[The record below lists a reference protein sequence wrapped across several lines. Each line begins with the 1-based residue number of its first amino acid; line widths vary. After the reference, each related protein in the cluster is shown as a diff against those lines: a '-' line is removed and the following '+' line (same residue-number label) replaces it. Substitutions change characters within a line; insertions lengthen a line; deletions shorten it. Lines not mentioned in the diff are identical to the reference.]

1 MCLLKLMQ
9 FEGSDLDII
18 DMQSNLFL
26 FHCIQ
31 NEVCVLLSIWFI
43 KIGCKLME
51 IRSPEVDEKSARYI
65 STIRRG
71 KVYTKKKYLSINTL
85 NLYHFVLV
93 GLKLL

>member
-1 MCLLKLMQ
+1 ME

-43 KIGCKLME
+43 KIGYKLME
-51 IRSPEVDEKSARYI
+51 IRSPEINKKSAI
-65 STIRRG
+65 SMG
-71 KVYTKKKYLSINTL
+71 VLKHPKFEV
-85 NLYHFVLV
+85 FVLD
-93 GLKLL
+93 KSIQNH

>member
-1 MCLLKLMQ
+1 ME
-9 FEGSDLDII
+9 FEGYDLDII

-43 KIGCKLME
+43 KIGYKLME

-71 KVYTKKKYLSINTL
+71 KVYTKKKYSTNVARDSRIPICEAD
-85 NLYHFVLV
+85 
-93 GLKLL
+93 